1 MQEQQ
6 TSVSRLTLS
15 IRESAYALGI
25 SQRGLYNLI
34 DGGKLKTIRLGRRRL
49 VPREELERLCRP
61 QEAAA

>member
-1 MQEQQ
+1 MQTHQ
-6 TSVSRLTLS
+6 TPVSRLTLS

-25 SQRGLYNLI
+25 SERGLYNLI